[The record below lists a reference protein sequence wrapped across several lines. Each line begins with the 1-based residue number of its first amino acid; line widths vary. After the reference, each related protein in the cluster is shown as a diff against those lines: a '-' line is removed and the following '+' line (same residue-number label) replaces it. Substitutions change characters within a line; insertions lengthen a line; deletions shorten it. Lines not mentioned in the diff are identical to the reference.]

1 VAYGKENIF
10 RLIGGE
16 CVAAATKQLP
26 DPNTAKE
33 EFREAVMEV
42 PNLGKVRFTCRRF
55 KSKHRKSG
63 NVFWSVIAAV
73 IAAVKIEQDNEG
85 NIIKQFT

>member
-1 VAYGKENIF
+1 MIPIKENIL

-16 CVAAATKQLP
+16 YVAAETKQLP

-33 EFREAVMEV
+33 EFQETVMEV

-55 KSKHRKSG
+55 KSKHHKSV
-63 NVFWSVIAAV
+63 NIVWSA
-73 IAAVKIEQDNEG
+73 IAAVKVDQVP
-85 NIIKQFT
+85 